1 MSAGAG
7 KACGLVLLMLL
18 SSVLWLVPPT
28 EVAQPELLTTVPEP
42 ADAGPRALTIWS
54 STIDVNGDY
63 TVAAGDELRI
73 LAGTT
78 IRMGPGVRIYIEGK
92 IVAQGTQL
100 DPISVEVQSG
110 FTWHDG
116 FQFNATSRNRGSSMR
131 NITIADA
138 QFGITIKDSNPVI
151 EDAYFDNVDLVGI
164 DLFDSA
170 SPVIRRST
178 FQDGGQD
185 VHGSMTNWRYGIGIS
200 VGAGSA
206 PFVDDVT
213 FDNQITR
220 AISFWGNSGGLLRN
234 INISNVGGA
243 TMNISAGIF
252 IEDSRPLIEDLNI
265 SKCDNGVYILHRTDN
280 IVTRPVIR
288 RATIGD
294 SQYTG
299 IMLTKVDRFNF
310 STYMMA
316 RFHDIE
322 VFGTGGPNAA
332 SPGIGIATIFLNT
345 SGAWIEN
352 VDIHDN
358 AVNGIKLYMTDPS
371 TTIVNA
377 TVARSGKPL
386 GGTNDRAGVFSR
398 SSNNGGASLHNLEV
412 SESPGPGIFV
422 SKGSITG
429 SNWHSHNN
437 SAQGLSVSELFPY
450 VDDLLLANN
459 GLSGLRVYDSK
470 QVWFSN
476 LTTRSNGFS
485 APSPQSGTGMVFI
498 KSNDLMASG
507 NVVQCIDCTSENDN
521 WGAIRVENSVDL
533 RFVDLTVRDPVL
545 AAGQSAIVMDDASMN
560 WQGWIE
566 IEGAEIYTNT
576 TTGTPALQLDDVD
589 VRINGMNIHGSNGGI
604 EWTGRSLTSRLSNS
618 TLVGNNCLTIS
629 DVPKLESW
637 GLDLSGCSGN
647 FAISSSDVNLTNF
660 VQGGVALAITGS
672 SYVRAISSS
681 VTIPVLPPGAT
692 LDEMWFVD
700 LWTVNQHGHG
710 LPWAAANVSFSQFE
724 SDFSFTMPYGGNEK
738 LGPFVGQRHTIT
750 GASPVTT
757 VSTDCSYD
765 NTTGSTGPD
774 ALNQDLAYY
783 LCTITLV
790 NQPPLIVWD
799 EPLNNTVTSS
809 GAEIWFNASNSWDLD
824 NDPITFQ
831 WTSDIDGDTSSFC
844 NGFGNGVVHGDLLVN
859 EQPQTQSSCALTDGI
874 HQITLEVCDGYGNQ
888 GGPFLHCSSETRT
901 ITFVNLPP
909 SVIVHTTPALD
920 WDGVLRL
927 NFTENLHVNASDTAD
942 PEGDEIQ
949 TGEWTDYEQAGISIA
964 ASYPLEWNR
973 TFENAPDREFTYTL
987 AFSDGLNP
995 TVYYNISVELQNEYP
1010 HPSFT
1015 VSRDSN
1021 LSESLITFDGTASF
1035 DPEGDPIDS
1044 WWHSDIDGD
1053 LPAEVG
1059 NPLALQT
1066 HLSQGTH
1073 TLSLRLSDDDSYH
1086 VNQWSNPFEITLVV
1100 VNSPPRT
1107 QIMLPANGTTG
1118 NSGQLI
1124 DFSAFGSGDW
1134 DAPCDEA
1141 FADMSSGWWCN
1152 PGSPATPD
1160 TVTPVWTSDLLSE
1173 PFGTD
1178 WEVQARLPAGLNVVT
1193 LTVSDSI
1200 NPAETTSVT
1209 LNISKSAPILVLT
1222 SPLDGIEVVSD
1233 ELILFDPQQSW
1244 DPDGDSFILTVTSD
1258 LLEEPILDRVSPAF
1272 WYSRYVPAGEHL
1284 LTFTLTDADNM
1295 SSSETRSIIVLASP
1309 PVAIIGS
1316 PIDGESFDPG
1326 TNVQFLGNES
1336 WDADDDIILYRWY
1349 LGEGAGAILLNETVN
1364 ANQTLPPGNHR
1375 ISLQVKDTR
1384 GASGW
1389 AFANITVRSSWPI
1402 ITDLIHEPA
1411 RLEAGVPASVV
1422 ARAFVDDADMTTW
1435 ECMAWAA
1442 QGGIEK
1448 KFNLNDNGT
1457 GQDSRAGDGIWEG
1470 AVTVEP
1476 GREGWMSLEVVCRD
1490 GPTDEPSLS
1499 NRLSVT
1505 IPVDGATQQASF
1517 FDVISGN
1524 AFTLILG
1531 IVALLIIAGVGMVVI
1546 RRRRLDADLAMIES
1560 WGATG
1565 FTGEDDTLFDD
1576 VPTPD
1581 DDQELPFDEE
1591 PEAEEIED
1599 APEIQDGDLE
1609 NDLDSDLEVDEIEG
1623 APDLD

>member
-1 MSAGAG
+1 MGASG
-7 KACGLVLLMLL
+7 GSACGLVLLMLF
-18 SSVLWLVPPT
+18 SSVLWLVPPA
-28 EVAQPELLTTVPEP
+28 EVAQPDTLPTISDS
-42 ADAGPRALTIWS
+42 ADAGSRALTIWS
-54 STIDVNGDY
+54 ATIDVNGDY

-78 IRMGPGVRIYIEGK
+78 IRMGPGVRVYVDGK
-92 IVAQGTQL
+92 VVAQGTQL
-100 DPISVEVQSG
+100 DPITVQVQSG

-116 FQFNATSRNRGSSMR
+116 FQFNASSRNRGSSMR
-131 NITIADA
+131 NITFEDA
-138 QFGITIKDSNPVI
+138 QFGLTIKDSDPVI

-164 DLFDSA
+164 DMFDSA

-185 VHGSMTNWRYGIGIS
+185 VHGSMTNWRYGIGLS

-220 AISFWGNSGGLLRN
+220 AISYWGNSGGLLRN

-243 TMNISAGIF
+243 TMNISAGVF

-265 SKCDNGVYILHRTDN
+265 STCDNGIYVLHRTDDV
-280 IVTRPVIR
+280 ITRPVFR
-288 RATIGD
+288 RTTIGD
-294 SQYTG
+294 SQYAG

-322 VFGTGGPNAA
+322 VFGTGGPNSS
-332 SPGIGIATIFLNT
+332 SPGIAFAAVFLNT

-352 VDIHDN
+352 ADIHDN

-377 TVARSGKPL
+377 TVSRSGKPL
-386 GGTNDRAGVFSR
+386 GGTNDMAGVFSR
-398 SSNNGGASLHNLEV
+398 SSNNGGASLQNLEV
-412 SESPGPGIFV
+412 SESPGSGIFV
-422 SKGSITG
+422 SKGSISG
-429 SNWHSHNN
+429 SNWHSHDNGG
-437 SAQGLSVSELFPY
+437 QGLSVSELFPY
-450 VDDLLLANN
+450 VDDLLLENN
-459 GLSGLRVYDSK
+459 SLSGLRVYDSK

-485 APSPQSGTGMVFI
+485 APSPQTGTGMVFV
-498 KSNDLMASG
+498 KSNDLMAAG
-507 NVVQCIDCTSENDN
+507 NVVQCVDCTSENDN
-521 WGAIRVENSVDL
+521 WGAIRVEDSVDL

-545 AAGQSAIVMDDASMN
+545 ATGQSAIVMDDSNMN

-566 IEGAEIYTNT
+566 IERAEIYTNT
-576 TTGTPALQLDDVD
+576 TSGTPAIQLDDVD
-589 VRINGMNIHGSNGGI
+589 ARINGMNIHGNNGGI
-604 EWTGRSLTSRLSNS
+604 DWTGRSLTSSLSNS
-618 TLVGNNCLTIS
+618 SLVGNNCLTIS

-647 FAISSSDVNLTNF
+647 FAISSSDVNLTDF
-660 VQGGVALAITGS
+660 VQGSVTLAITGS
-672 SYVRAISSS
+672 SYIRAISSS
-681 VTIPVLPPGAT
+681 VTIPVMPPGAT

-824 NDPITFQ
+824 NDPITFN
-831 WTSDIDGDTSSFC
+831 WTSDIDGSAYSFC
-844 NGFGNGVVHGDLLVN
+844 SGLGGGVPGDLAIN
-859 EQPQTQSSCALTDGI
+859 QPPGQSLNLCYLSDGE
-874 HQITLEVCDGYGNQ
+874 HQITLTVCDDQGN
-888 GGPFLHCSSETRT
+888 CASETRT

-927 NFTENLHVNASDTAD
+927 NYTENLHVNASDTTDA
-942 PEGDEIQ
+942 EGDLIQ
-949 TGEWTDYEQAGISIA
+949 TGEWTDYEQAGIQIA

-973 TFENAPDREFTYTL
+973 TFELAPGREFTYTM

-995 TVYYNISVELQNEYP
+995 PVYYNLSVEVQNEYP

-1021 LSESLITFDGTASF
+1021 LSDSLVTLDGSASF

-1053 LPAEVG
+1053 LPTAIG

-1086 VNQWSNPFEITLVV
+1086 VNQWSAPFQVTLEVA
-1100 VNSPPRT
+1100 NSPPRA

-1118 NSGQLI
+1118 NSGEII
-1124 DFSAFGSGDW
+1124 DFSSFGSGDW
-1134 DAPCDEA
+1134 DAPCSEA
-1141 FADMSSGWWCN
+1141 FPEMSSGWWCN

-1178 WEVQARLPAGLNVVT
+1178 WEVQARLPAGVNVVT
-1193 LTVSDSI
+1193 LTVSDGV
-1200 NPAETTSVT
+1200 NPVQTASVT
-1209 LNISKSAPILVLT
+1209 LDISKSAPILVLT

-1233 ELILFDPQQSW
+1233 EVILFDPQQSW
-1244 DPDGDSFILTVTSD
+1244 DPDGDNFIFTVTSD
-1258 LLEEPILDRVSPAF
+1258 LLSEPILDQVSPAF
-1272 WYSRYVPAGEHL
+1272 WYSRYIPAGEHTM
-1284 LTFTLTDADNM
+1284 TFTLTDDDNM
-1295 SSSETRSIIVLASP
+1295 SRSESRSITVLASP
-1309 PVAIIGS
+1309 PVAIIDGPS
-1316 PIDGESFDPG
+1316 EGESFEPG
-1326 TNVQFLGNES
+1326 SNVQLIGNES
-1336 WDADDDIILYRWY
+1336 WDADEDILLYRWY
-1349 LGEGAGAILLNETVN
+1349 LGEGAEAVLLNETAN
-1364 ANQTLPPGNHR
+1364 GNQTLPPGNHR
-1375 ISLQVKDTR
+1375 ISLQVKDSR

-1389 AFANITVRSSWPI
+1389 AYVNITVRSSWPI
-1402 ITDLIHEPA
+1402 ITDLMHEPA
-1411 RLEAGVPASVV
+1411 RLTAGQPASVI
-1422 ARAFVDDADMTTW
+1422 ARAFVDDADKTTW
-1435 ECMAWAA
+1435 ECVAWAA

-1448 KFNLNDNGT
+1448 EFKLNDNGT
-1457 GQDSRAGDGIWEG
+1457 GQDSRAGDGIWAG

-1476 GREGWMSLEVVCRD
+1476 GREGWMNLEVICRD
-1490 GPTDEPSLS
+1490 GPADEPRLS

-1505 IPVDGATQQASF
+1505 IPVDGASQQASF
-1517 FDVISGN
+1517 FDVIAGN
-1524 AFTLILG
+1524 VVGALVLIVL
-1531 IVALLIIAGVGMVVI
+1531 ALIAGGVAMVVL

-1560 WGATG
+1560 WGASG
-1565 FTGEDDTLFDD
+1565 FTGDDESLFDD

-1581 DDQELPFDEE
+1581 EDQELPFEEE

-1599 APEIQDGDLE
+1599 APEVKDTVELSTEEIPDAPE
-1609 NDLDSDLEVDEIEG
+1609 LD
-1623 APDLD
+1623 

>member
-18 SSVLWLVPPT
+18 SSVLWLAPPA
-28 EVAQPELLTTVPEP
+28 EVAEP
-42 ADAGPRALTIWS
+42 AVLEDLSTDSEAGSRALTIWS

-73 LAGTT
+73 LAGTI

-131 NITIADA
+131 NITFEDA

-185 VHGSMTNWRYGIGIS
+185 VHGSMTNWRYGIGLS

-220 AISFWGNSGGLLRN
+220 AISYWGNSGGLLRN

-243 TMNISAGIF
+243 TMNISAGVF

-265 SKCDNGVYILHRTDN
+265 SKCDNGVYILHRTDT

-299 IMLTKVDRFNF
+299 IMMTKVDRFNF

-332 SPGIGIATIFLNT
+332 SPGIGIASVFLNT

-352 VDIHDN
+352 ADIHDN

-398 SSNNGGASLHNLEV
+398 SSNNGGASLQNLEV
-412 SESPGPGIFV
+412 SESPGSGIFV

-450 VDDLLLANN
+450 VDDVLLANN
-459 GLSGLRVYDSK
+459 GQSGLRVYDSK
-470 QVWFSN
+470 QVWLSN

-485 APSPQSGTGMVFI
+485 APSPQSGTGMVFV
-498 KSNDLMASG
+498 KSNDLMAAG

-521 WGAIRVENSVDL
+521 WGAIRVEDSVDL

-545 AAGQSAIVMDDASMN
+545 AAGQSAIVMDDSNMN

-576 TTGTPALQLDDVD
+576 TAGTPAIQLDDVD

-604 EWTGRSLTSRLSNS
+604 DWTGRSLTSSLSNS
-618 TLVGNNCLTIS
+618 SLVGTDCLTIN
-629 DVPKLESW
+629 DIPTFESW

-672 SYVRAISSS
+672 SYIRAISSS

-700 LWTVNQHGHG
+700 LWAVNQHGHG
-710 LPWAAANVSFSQFE
+710 LPYSAVNVSFSQLE
-724 SDFSFTMPYGGNEK
+724 TDFSFTMPYGGNQV

-750 GASPVTT
+750 GSSAVTDI
-757 VSTDCSYD
+757 STDCTYD
-765 NTTGSTGPD
+765 NTSGSTGPD
-774 ALNQDLAYY
+774 SLTLDLSYY

-790 NQPPLIVWD
+790 NQPPLIIWD

-831 WTSDIDGDTSSFC
+831 WTSDVDGDTTSFC
-844 NGFGNGVVHGDLLVN
+844 GGFGNGVVPGDLLVN
-859 EQPQTQSSCALTDGI
+859 GLVGQGACILSDGE
-874 HQITLEVCDGYGNQ
+874 HQITLTVCDDQGN
-888 GGPFLHCSSETRT
+888 CASETRT

-909 SVIVHTTPALD
+909 SVIVQTTPALD

-927 NFTENLHVNASDTAD
+927 NYTENLHVNASDTTDA
-942 PEGDEIQ
+942 EGDMIQ
-949 TGEWTDYEQAGISIA
+949 TGEWTDYEQSGIPVA
-964 ASYPLEWNR
+964 TSYPLEWNR
-973 TFENAPDREFTYTL
+973 TFEFAPGREFTYTM

-995 TVYYNISVELQNEYP
+995 PVYYNLSVEVQNEYP

-1021 LSESLITFDGTASF
+1021 LSESLVTFDGTASF

-1053 LPAEVG
+1053 LAAEVG

-1086 VNQWSNPFEITLVV
+1086 VNQWSNPFEITLKV

-1107 QIMLPANGTTG
+1107 QITLPANGTTG
-1118 NSGQLI
+1118 NSGQII
-1124 DFSAFGSGDW
+1124 DFSAYGSGDW
-1134 DAPCDEA
+1134 DAPCSEA
-1141 FADMSSGWWCN
+1141 FADMSTGWWCN

-1178 WEVQARLPAGLNVVT
+1178 WEVQARLPAGVNVVT
-1193 LTVSDSI
+1193 LTVSDGV
-1200 NPAETTSVT
+1200 NPVQTTSVM
-1209 LNISKSAPILVLT
+1209 LDISKSAPILVLA
-1222 SPLDGIEVVSD
+1222 SPFDGIEVVSD
-1233 ELILFDPQQSW
+1233 EVILFDPQQSW
-1244 DPDGDSFILTVTSD
+1244 DPDGDNFILTVTSD
-1258 LLEEPILDRVSPAF
+1258 LLTEPILDGVSPAF

-1326 TNVQFLGNES
+1326 TNVQFTGNES
-1336 WDADDDIILYRWY
+1336 WDADGDIVLYRWY
-1349 LGEGAGAILLNETVN
+1349 LGAGAGAVLLNETAN

-1389 AFANITVRSSWPI
+1389 AYANITVRSSWPI

-1435 ECMAWAA
+1435 ECMAWAT

-1448 KFNLNDNGT
+1448 EFNLNDNGT

-1490 GPTDEPSLS
+1490 GPTDEPRLS

-1524 AFTLILG
+1524 AFTLILA
-1531 IVALLIIAGVGMVVI
+1531 IVALLIVSGVAMVVI

-1581 DDQELPFDEE
+1581 EDQELPFEEE
-1591 PEAEEIED
+1591 PEAEEIKG
-1599 APEIQDGDLE
+1599 AP
-1609 NDLDSDLEVDEIEG
+1609 DLDADLDADLDMDLDVNLDTDEIEG

>member
-1 MSAGAG
+1 M
-7 KACGLVLLMLL
+7 
-18 SSVLWLVPPT
+18 
-28 EVAQPELLTTVPEP
+28 
-42 ADAGPRALTIWS
+42 
-54 STIDVNGDY
+54 
-63 TVAAGDELRI
+63 
-73 LAGTT
+73 
-78 IRMGPGVRIYIEGK
+78 
-92 IVAQGTQL
+92 
-100 DPISVEVQSG
+100 
-110 FTWHDG
+110 
-116 FQFNATSRNRGSSMR
+116 
-131 NITIADA
+131 
-138 QFGITIKDSNPVI
+138 
-151 EDAYFDNVDLVGI
+151 
-164 DLFDSA
+164 
-170 SPVIRRST
+170 
-178 FQDGGQD
+178 
-185 VHGSMTNWRYGIGIS
+185 
-200 VGAGSA
+200 
-206 PFVDDVT
+206 
-213 FDNQITR
+213 
-220 AISFWGNSGGLLRN
+220 
-234 INISNVGGA
+234 
-243 TMNISAGIF
+243 
-252 IEDSRPLIEDLNI
+252 
-265 SKCDNGVYILHRTDN
+265 
-280 IVTRPVIR
+280 
-288 RATIGD
+288 
-294 SQYTG
+294 
-299 IMLTKVDRFNF
+299 
-310 STYMMA
+310 
-316 RFHDIE
+316 
-322 VFGTGGPNAA
+322 
-332 SPGIGIATIFLNT
+332 
-345 SGAWIEN
+345 
-352 VDIHDN
+352 
-358 AVNGIKLYMTDPS
+358 
-371 TTIVNA
+371 
-377 TVARSGKPL
+377 
-386 GGTNDRAGVFSR
+386 
-398 SSNNGGASLHNLEV
+398 
-412 SESPGPGIFV
+412 
-422 SKGSITG
+422 
-429 SNWHSHNN
+429 
-437 SAQGLSVSELFPY
+437 
-450 VDDLLLANN
+450 
-459 GLSGLRVYDSK
+459 
-470 QVWFSN
+470 
-476 LTTRSNGFS
+476 
-485 APSPQSGTGMVFI
+485 
-498 KSNDLMASG
+498 
-507 NVVQCIDCTSENDN
+507 
-521 WGAIRVENSVDL
+521 
-533 RFVDLTVRDPVL
+533 
-545 AAGQSAIVMDDASMN
+545 
-560 WQGWIE
+560 
-566 IEGAEIYTNT
+566 
-576 TTGTPALQLDDVD
+576 
-589 VRINGMNIHGSNGGI
+589 
-604 EWTGRSLTSRLSNS
+604 
-618 TLVGNNCLTIS
+618 
-629 DVPKLESW
+629 
-637 GLDLSGCSGN
+637 
-647 FAISSSDVNLTNF
+647 
-660 VQGGVALAITGS
+660 
-672 SYVRAISSS
+672 
-681 VTIPVLPPGAT
+681 
-692 LDEMWFVD
+692 
-700 LWTVNQHGHG
+700 
-710 LPWAAANVSFSQFE
+710 
-724 SDFSFTMPYGGNEK
+724 
-738 LGPFVGQRHTIT
+738 
-750 GASPVTT
+750 
-757 VSTDCSYD
+757 
-765 NTTGSTGPD
+765 
-774 ALNQDLAYY
+774 
-783 LCTITLV
+783 
-790 NQPPLIVWD
+790 
-799 EPLNNTVTSS
+799 
-809 GAEIWFNASNSWDLD
+809 
-824 NDPITFQ
+824 
-831 WTSDIDGDTSSFC
+831 
-844 NGFGNGVVHGDLLVN
+844 HGDLLVN